1 MNNLHLRRMAVIL
14 VVFGLMVLLDQAGDF
29 QWMKR
34 NPLLFGAG
42 AALLG
47 LALSRRLE
55 NFSKKNANKA

>member
-1 MNNLHLRRMAVIL
+1 MAVIL